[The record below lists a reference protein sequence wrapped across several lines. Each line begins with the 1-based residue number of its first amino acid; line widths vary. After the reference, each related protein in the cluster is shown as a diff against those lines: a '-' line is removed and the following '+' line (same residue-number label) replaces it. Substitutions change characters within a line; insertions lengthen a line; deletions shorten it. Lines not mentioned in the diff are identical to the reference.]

1 MKFLSIGCNN
11 LCSTEIDSFKTANNS
26 SSVTAVKCGEKV
38 QPARRVS
45 GVGFGGGGGS
55 ACLQSTG
62 NLLVTGLMDK
72 TSCSHKWPHGFCC
85 IHGCV
90 RFHLVSPSWRRD
102 QWLVHSRE
110 GKGSS
115 LISWLIHIP
124 SELWKIEV
132 CMWRI
137 IINTRAVS
145 PSHESSRTLH
155 NYTANGGSSQ
165 TWATER
171 QPGRPW
177 PRHYMHN
184 Y

>member
-11 LCSTEIDSFKTANNS
+11 LCSTGNDSFKTANNS
-26 SSVTAVKCGEKV
+26 SSVTVVKCGEKFD
-38 QPARRVS
+38 QP
-45 GVGFGGGGGS
+45 GGRGGS
-55 ACLQSTG
+55 VRLHSAG

-72 TSCSHKWPHGFCC
+72 TPCSHKWPHGFCC

-90 RFHLVSPSWRRD
+90 GFHLVSPSWCRD
-102 QWLVHSRE
+102 QWLVCSQE
-110 GKGSS
+110 EKGSS
-115 LISWLIHIP
+115 LISRLIHIP
-124 SELWKIEV
+124 SELRRIEV

-155 NYTANGGSSQ
+155 NYAANGGSDQ
-165 TWATER
+165 TWAAET

-177 PRHYMHN
+177 PRH
-184 Y
+184 